1 MERVVE
7 AVCSGETP
15 GITTRALMIV
25 MLETVTVEE
34 RETGME
40 DPGDREEAV
49 QEAGVDTRDQRGSMT
64 GATGA
69 ALTERTR
76 GGMEAAGEIRRGNT
90 TRELTEITGNNDDDD
105 DDDDDEHYLS
115 FTHFIVGAIM
125 MLEEMIEREA
135 EERMMKMIED
145 LTEETETVTDTT
157 EEEEGGESSRSL
169 VTMMT
174 DTPCTRMM
182 TGGLTDTMMMTAGRT
197 EVTAD
202 QGHEQDQ

>member
-1 MERVVE
+1 MEQVVE

-25 MLETVTVEE
+25 MLETVTVEA
-34 RETGME
+34 RETGTE

-90 TRELTEITGNNDDDD
+90 TRELTEITGNI
-105 DDDDDEHYLS
+105 DDDDEHYRL
-115 FTHFIVGAIM
+115 FINFIVGAIM

-169 VTMMT
+169 ETMMT

-182 TGGLTDTMMMTAGRT
+182 TGGLTDTMMMTAGLT

-202 QGHEQDQ
+202 QGREQDQ

>member
-1 MERVVE
+1 
-7 AVCSGETP
+7 
-15 GITTRALMIV
+15 MIV
-25 MLETVTVEE
+25 MPETVTVEA
-34 RETGME
+34 RVTGME

-69 ALTERTR
+69 ALTERMR
-76 GGMEAAGEIRRGNT
+76 GGMEVAGEIRRGNT
-90 TRELTEITGNNDDDD
+90 TRELTEITGNMMMMIMNFTG
-105 DDDDDEHYLS
+105 S
-115 FTHFIVGAIM
+115 FIHFIVGAIM

-145 LTEETETVTDTT
+145 LTEETETATDTT

-182 TGGLTDTMMMTAGRT
+182 TGGLTDTMMMTAGLT

>member
-1 MERVVE
+1 ME

-25 MLETVTVEE
+25 MPETVTVEA

-69 ALTERTR
+69 ALTERMR

-90 TRELTEITGNNDDDD
+90 TRELTEITGNIDDDH
-105 DDDDDEHYLS
+105 EHYRL
-115 FTHFIVGAIM
+115 FINFIVGAIM

-157 EEEEGGESSRSL
+157 EEGGESSRSL

-182 TGGLTDTMMMTAGRT
+182 TGGLTDTMMMTAGLT

>member
-1 MERVVE
+1 ME

-25 MLETVTVEE
+25 MLETVTVEA

-40 DPGDREEAV
+40 EAGDREEAV
-49 QEAGVDTRDQRGSMT
+49 QEAGVVITDQRGSMT

-105 DDDDDEHYLS
+105 EHYRL
-115 FTHFIVGAIM
+115 FINFIVGAIM

-182 TGGLTDTMMMTAGRT
+182 TGGLTDTMMMTAGLT

-202 QGHEQDQ
+202 QGREQDQ

>member
-1 MERVVE
+1 MEQVVE

-25 MLETVTVEE
+25 MQETVTVEA

-49 QEAGVDTRDQRGSMT
+49 QEAGVDTRDQPGSMT

-76 GGMEAAGEIRRGNT
+76 GGMEVAGEIRRGNT
-90 TRELTEITGNNDDDD
+90 TRELTEITGNNDGDDD
-105 DDDDDEHYLS
+105 CRS
-115 FTHFIVGAIM
+115 FRHFIVGVIM
-125 MLEEMIEREA
+125 MLEEMIGREV

-182 TGGLTDTMMMTAGRT
+182 TGGLTDTMMMTAGLT

-202 QGHEQDQ
+202 QGREQDQ

>member
-1 MERVVE
+1 MLERRVEQVVE

-15 GITTRALMIV
+15 EITTRALMIV
-25 MLETVTVEE
+25 MLETVTVEA

-49 QEAGVDTRDQRGSMT
+49 QEAGVDIRDQPGSMT

-69 ALTERTR
+69 ALTERMS

-90 TRELTEITGNNDDDD
+90 TRELTEIT
-105 DDDDDEHYLS
+105 
-115 FTHFIVGAIM
+115 GAIM

-145 LTEETETVTDTT
+145 LTEETETATDTT

-197 EVTAD
+197 EDTAD
-202 QGHEQDQ
+202 QGREQDQ